1 MEAKETQ
8 QATARPRITNACE
21 ACRSA
26 KVKCQ
31 ASNQLGIC
39 KRCLDSKRECIF
51 KTGPRTRRPR
61 QSKRPDS
68 TTPINPLPPPAGPS
82 KTFTIDIPMPVDD
95 DVADSFE
102 GLRLHHEGFIN
113 DLTPDVEEGD
123 EEHDYDDYD
132 YEMADSPWL
141 ATGGAAPRTS
151 SNAGSVV
158 SHASSLPV
166 GASALS
172 TPPSS
177 VAAASRVGG
186 SGAGANHAMG
196 TTKSKTTAAALGLR
210 PQFNLDSA
218 SALLATF
225 REVMVA
231 HFPCIVLDDGEASTV
246 ASMAKE
252 RPFVLLAILAAASS
266 SRTLQ
271 GHSLYDEEFRK
282 ILGLKFVA
290 GGERSLELLQGLV
303 VYVAWYP
310 FHLRPKNKQAFQYI
324 RMAAEILDDF
334 DSDQDFST
342 EGQDET
348 LTPERLDQIRTYL
361 ATYYLGSHIATSWN
375 RTPALP
381 YSDYTAKCCDILHKH
396 SNLKGDSILVWKVRL
411 QRLVE
416 ETHETRKL
424 RRGHPQTEY
433 QTELILKGIE
443 SQCAEWETRMAPE
456 VANSPAIKV
465 AVFFTRI
472 FIIGAPLL
480 KLPSAR
486 PINNDP
492 STWRPTPQRL
502 LSVVPWLHAL
512 FDYCLTLTS
521 TEINA
526 FVGTDWGGLILGV
539 ILGYRMSFP
548 LTACPEWDDSEARRH
563 VRFGEYIDRLCR
575 LGDDSDGDDIRSNL
589 TPASSQKSM
598 DILSA
603 SKVVLGVVRT
613 KYKRR
618 VAKLEKPP
626 PPPPQPQPQ
635 PSTQPQQLGTA
646 QATWGMPP
654 HPGLDISRE
663 PGPGCPMLDGSLE
676 SYYPFWDET
685 FATNHLGDQPAS
697 GQGGRVTGAGKGP
710 GAVGTG
716 VVEGGAGD
724 QQEPVVFND
733 LWATMTMGW
742 TQDDINFE
750 GL

>member
-1 MEAKETQ
+1 MEAKDTQ
-8 QATARPRITNACE
+8 QAAARPRITNACE

-102 GLRLHHEGFIN
+102 GLRLNHESFIN
-113 DLTPDVEEGD
+113 GLVPGVEEAD
-123 EEHDYDDYD
+123 EECD
-132 YEMADSPWL
+132 YEDYGYDMAGSPWL
-141 ATGGAAPRTS
+141 ATSGPVPRTS
-151 SNAGSVV
+151 SNAGSVI
-158 SHASSLPV
+158 SHASSLPL

-177 VAAASRVGG
+177 VAAARASHGTGTAKSR
-186 SGAGANHAMG
+186 
-196 TTKSKTTAAALGLR
+196 TTQASLGLR

-231 HFPCIVLDDGEASTV
+231 HFPCIVLDDDETSTV
-246 ASMAKE
+246 ASMAKD
-252 RPFVLLAILAAASS
+252 RPFVLLAILATASS

-303 VYVAWYP
+303 IYVAWYP
-310 FHLRPKNKQAFQYI
+310 FHLRPKSKQAFQYI

-334 DSDQDFST
+334 DLDQDFGT

-348 LTPERLDQIRTYL
+348 PTPERFDQIRTYL
-361 ATYYLGSHIATSWN
+361 ATYYLGSHFATSWN
-375 RTPALP
+375 RTPALS
-381 YSDYTAKCCDILHKH
+381 YSDYTAKCCDILQTH
-396 SNLKGDSILVWKVRL
+396 SNLKGDSVLVWKVRL

-416 ETHETRKL
+416 ETHETRKI
-424 RRGHPQTEY
+424 RKGHSQTEY

-443 SQCAEWETRMAPE
+443 SQCTEWESKMAPQI
-456 VANSPAIKV
+456 ANSPAVRV
-465 AVFFTRI
+465 AVLFTHI

-480 KLPSAR
+480 KLPSTR
-486 PINNDP
+486 PTNADP
-492 STWRPTPQRL
+492 STFRPSPQRL
-502 LSVVPWLHAL
+502 LPVVPWLHAL
-512 FDYCLTLTS
+512 FDYCLALSS

-526 FVGTDWGGLILGV
+526 FVGTDWGSMILAV

-548 LTACPEWDDSEARRH
+548 LPACPEWDDREARRQ
-563 VRFGEYIDRLCR
+563 VRFDKYIDRLCR
-575 LGDDSDGDDIRSNL
+575 LGDDSDGEDIRANL

-613 KYKRR
+613 KYRRR
-618 VAKLEKPP
+618 VAKLEQPP
-626 PPPPQPQPQ
+626 PPPPQAQLP
-635 PSTQPQQLGTA
+635 TQPQQLGMA
-646 QATWGMPP
+646 QAAWAMPP
-654 HPGLDISRE
+654 HSGLDMSRE

-676 SYYPFWDET
+676 TYYPYWDET
-685 FATNHLGDQPAS
+685 FAANHLGGPPIS
-697 GQGGRVTGAGKGP
+697 EQGGAAAGVGKGV
-710 GAVGTG
+710 GAASTG
-716 VVEGGAGD
+716 VEGDAGA
-724 QQEPVVFND
+724 QQEPPVVFND